1 MEDQLQ
7 LSGENVHTESPRAPE
22 EQKSDDNLESIG
34 DEERSKKVGVSKSN

>member
-22 EQKSDDNLESIG
+22 EQKSDDHLESIG
-34 DEERSKKVGVSKSN
+34 DEERSKKIGVSKSN